1 MNKEICI
8 SASLVLY
15 KNKPDMVY
23 KTVLSTINTP
33 LNINLYV
40 VDNSPSPDLEA
51 LFKDLEGVDYYYNN
65 GENVGFGKAH
75 NIAIS
80 KCEASDY
87 HLVLNPDIYFDTNVI
102 PQLIDYLE
110 SNQEVGL
117 VQPKIFFPSG
127 ETQYLCKRY
136 PTLLALFGRRF
147 LPKQLH
153 FLLKKHLD
161 WYEMRDMGYDKI
173 AEVLYL
179 SGCFMVFRKKY
190 LDEIGRFEENIFLH
204 FEDADITWR
213 MAKKYKTVFYPDV
226 HIFHHWARGS
236 HNSLKQTIIT
246 IQSAIYFFNKHGWKL
261 F

>member
-1 MNKEICI
+1 MSKVTKIT
-8 SASLVLY
+8 ASLVVY
-15 KNKPDMVY
+15 KNDTKIL
-23 KTVLSTINTP
+23 KQTLISLFNTC
-33 LNINLYV
+33 LDIKLYV
-40 VDNSPSPDLEA
+40 VDNSPSMELKTFFSSFENTN
-51 LFKDLEGVDYYYNN
+51 YYFNN
-65 GENVGFGKAH
+65 GNNVGFGKAH

-127 ETQYLCKRY
+127 EIQYLCKRY

-190 LDEIGRFEENIFLH
+190 LDEIGRFDENIFLH

>member
-1 MNKEICI
+1 MNKKLNIT
-8 SASLVLY
+8 ASLVLY
-15 KNKPDMVY
+15 KNNPEIITE
-23 KTVLSTINTP
+23 TVLSTLSTP
-33 LNINLYV
+33 LEIKLYI
-40 VDNSPSPDLEA
+40 VDNSPSRDLEQTCKS
-51 LFKDLEGVDYYYNN
+51 LDVDYYHNED
-65 GENVGFGKAH
+65 GNVGFGKAH
-75 NIAIS
+75 NLAIS
-80 KCEASDY
+80 KCGISDY
-87 HLVLNPDIYFDTNVI
+87 HLVLNPDIYFDKNVI

-173 AEVLYL
+173 AEVSYL

-190 LDEIGRFEENIFLH
+190 LDEIGRFDENIFLH

>member
-1 MNKEICI
+1 MKLTV
-8 SASLVLY
+8 SLVVY
-15 KNKPDMVY
+15 KN
-23 KTVLSTINTP
+23 STAFLQQTLTSLFNTH
-33 LNINLYV
+33 LNIKLYV
-40 VDNSPSPDLEA
+40 IDNSPSRDLEV
-51 LFKDLEGVDYYYNN
+51 FFSSFENVDYYFNN
-65 GENVGFGKAH
+65 GNNVGFGKAH
-75 NIAIS
+75 NTAIS
-80 KCEASDY
+80 RCGVSDY
-87 HLVLNPDIYFDTNVI
+87 HLVLNPDIYFDENVI
-102 PQLIDYLE
+102 PQLINYLE
-110 SNQEVGL
+110 SNHEVGL

-190 LDEIGRFEENIFLH
+190 LDEIGRFDENIFLH